1 MPCSCGWAE
10 ASAPTTPAA
19 RGCNQL
25 QQLTTLSRRMGHP
38 HSRAT
43 TPAVTLSTTPP
54 PAKRKLKLR
63 TQRVTFFTHFS
74 SLELDSEF
82 KPEFSPPASED
93 RD

>member
-74 SLELDSEF
+74 SLELF
-82 KPEFSPPASED
+82 THTVGLGVQA
-93 RD
+93 